1 MSSDSRMHLLCGI
14 LDRFAIYGD
23 VEAVS
28 PYGSGHINDTFASRW
43 NQAGSRLRYIHQRIN
58 EQVFARPDQVM
69 ENIVRVT
76 AHLSRKLAAAGA
88 ADRSRRALTVVGA
101 RTGEPWVR
109 DGEGGWWRTYLFIE
123 DAATYETAQSPAR
136 AKLLGA
142 AVGRFQ
148 AQLADLGGPRLHE
161 TIPGFHDME
170 ARYRA
175 FDFALSADPL
185 GRAAETREE
194 IAFLLA
200 NRERGAALSRALREG
215 AIPERICH
223 NDTKMNNILID
234 EGRGEGLCVT
244 DLDTVMPGTPLYDV
258 GDLVRTVTTR
268 AEEDERDLSRVSFD
282 LGLYEAL
289 LDGYARAASPFLVR
303 SELDLLSEAG
313 RAITQIM
320 ALRFLTDYLSGDRY
334 YRIARPAHNLDRCRT
349 QIALISS
356 MDAQRADIEATTGR
370 IVARCASE
378 GA

>member
-1 MSSDSRMHLLCGI
+1 MSGDGRMHLLCGI

-58 EQVFARPDQVM
+58 ERVFLRPDQVM
-69 ENIVRVT
+69 ENIERVT
-76 AHLSRKLAAAGA
+76 AHIARKLAAAGA
-88 ADRSRRALTVVGA
+88 MDRSRRVLRVVPS
-101 RTGEPWVR
+101 RSGEPWVR
-109 DGEGGWWRTYLFIE
+109 DGEGGWWRTYLFVE
-123 DAATYETAQSPAR
+123 DAATFETAETPAR
-136 AKLLGA
+136 ARLLGS
-142 AVGRFQ
+142 AVGTFQ

-170 ARYRA
+170 ARYRR
-175 FDFALSADPL
+175 FDAALEADTL
-185 GRAAETREE
+185 GRSAETREE
-194 IAFLLA
+194 IAFIQA
-200 NRERGAALSRALREG
+200 NRERGAVLSRSLREG
-215 AIPERICH
+215 RLPERICH

-234 EGRGEGLCVT
+234 EGKGEGLCVT

-282 LGLYEAL
+282 LSLYGAL
-289 LDGYARAASPFLVR
+289 LDGYVRAASPFLAR
-303 SELDLLSEAG
+303 SELELLTESG

-320 ALRFLTDYLSGDRY
+320 ALRFLTDYLAGDHY
-334 YRIARPAHNLDRCRT
+334 YRIARPGHNLDRCRT

-356 MDAQRADIEATTGR
+356 MDAQWAEAEETTADI
-370 IVARCASE
+370 IARYASVD
-378 GA
+378 A